1 MCVSV
6 GGGGGGVYFFVYFLF
21 LKFQLLIIRN
31 KTSSP
36 KTLNLRDSSVRKV
49 TF

>member
-6 GGGGGGVYFFVYFLF
+6 GGGGGVYFYVYFLF

-36 KTLNLRDSSVRKV
+36 KTLNLRDSSVRIV